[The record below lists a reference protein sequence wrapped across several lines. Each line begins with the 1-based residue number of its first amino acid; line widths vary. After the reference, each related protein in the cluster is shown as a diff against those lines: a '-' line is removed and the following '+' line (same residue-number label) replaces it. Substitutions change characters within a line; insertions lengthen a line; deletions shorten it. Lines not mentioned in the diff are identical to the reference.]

1 MTRVGDDAERSDE
14 VGAPP
19 ACGGERR
26 NLTRVS
32 VDADRCTGHGRCYT
46 LAPDVFDA
54 DELGHSIVLVED
66 VSGELEAQA
75 VTGEQNCPEQAITLS
90 R

>member
-1 MTRVGDDAERSDE
+1 VTHVH
-14 VGAPP
+14 
-19 ACGGERR
+19 
-26 NLTRVS
+26 
-32 VDADRCTGHGRCYT
+32 VDPHLCTGHGRCYT

-54 DELGHSIVLVED
+54 DEAGHCVVLVED

>member
-1 MTRVGDDAERSDE
+1 M
-14 VGAPP
+14 
-19 ACGGERR
+19 
-26 NLTRVS
+26 TRVS
-32 VDADRCTGHGRCYT
+32 VDAELCTGHGRCYT
-46 LAPDVFDA
+46 LAPDVFEP
-54 DELGHSIVLVED
+54 DEVGHCVVLAED